1 MYKRQVLQLEV
12 DGTVYPAV
20 IKEVQ
25 RHPVKRNVAH
35 IDFLQINMKELLTVS
50 VPLHLHGEAKA
61 VMAQGGLVDP
71 AVDTIEV
78 ECTPDNMPNEF
89 VVDVTDMQPGDVI
102 RLSEL
107 TMPSGV
113 TALGDPEMAIVTALH
128 GFSEAELES
137 DAVPEAA
144 AEEGGEAEAAGGD
157 EAPAAE

>member
-1 MYKRQVLQLEV
+1 
-12 DGTVYPAV
+12 
-20 IKEVQ
+20 
-25 RHPVKRNVAH
+25 
-35 IDFLQINMKELLTVS
+35 

-137 DAVPEAA
+137 DAVPAAEETEEGAAGEEGEAA
-144 AEEGGEAEAAGGD
+144 AGES
-157 EAPAAE
+157 PAAE